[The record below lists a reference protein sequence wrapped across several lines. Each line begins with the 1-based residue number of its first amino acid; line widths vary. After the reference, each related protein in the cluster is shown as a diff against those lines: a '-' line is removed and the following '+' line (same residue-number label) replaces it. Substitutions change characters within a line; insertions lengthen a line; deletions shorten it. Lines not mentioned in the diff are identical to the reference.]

1 MSTFQELQAQLTTAK
16 YKRAVIQHLI
26 EYIDSNFR
34 PIAGGD
40 PKNKLMTDEKVTVP
54 PAIFES
60 VVSEVLLQVDGELEV
75 MVTSILSSS
84 IQETAVIE
92 EVKVKKAKKTKSTTK
107 GEIKS

>member
-16 YKRAVIQHLI
+16 FKRTVIQYLI
-26 EYIDSNFR
+26 EHIDSNFR

-40 PKNKLMTDEKVTVP
+40 SKNKLMTDEKVPVP

-60 VVSEVLLQVDGELEV
+60 VVSEVLLQVDGDLEA
-75 MVTSILSSS
+75 MMTSILSSS
-84 IQETAVIE
+84 IQVAAEAE
-92 EVKVKKAKKTKSTTK
+92 EKKTKKTKSTTK